1 MGAPFVHW
9 LAIHLPALP
18 LEVYARSLQLE
29 VPLAVSHRDKG
40 EKILLGNRQA
50 AECGV
55 HSGMPVGAAHAL
67 VADLKI
73 LPRKPRAEH
82 AALTGLAAWCGRFTP
97 EVSLEPPN
105 ALVLEVA
112 GSLQLFGGAEALLE
126 QVADGVAGLGYR
138 ACCCLAPTPGG
149 ALVLAACGHRGVIPH
164 LDALRTALAKL
175 PLASLGFGRQGLE
188 DLRRMGLRRIGELLR
203 LPRAGLA
210 ERFGVERVQH
220 LLRLLG
226 KAPDLRRRF
235 EPPVHYRG
243 RIELPAEVVRA
254 DALIFPC
261 RRLLEELGGFLTGR
275 QSGVQQLTWHLHHG
289 EQRETRLILGSGRP
303 ERDPQ
308 LWLELLRERLTR
320 LVLPAGVRA
329 LTLGACELQPLSP
342 AAGELFPELARRRA
356 PDTRLLD
363 RLRARLGDDAVRG
376 LALVADHRPERA
388 WRWCAPGEVGA
399 GRGRPD
405 RPLWLLAEPLP
416 LQVRNRRP
424 CWDGELDLGVERER
438 IETGWWDGHEVAR
451 DYFVA
456 TTTRGER
463 LWIYRD
469 LNGRRG
475 WFLHG
480 LFG

>member
-1 MGAPFVHW
+1 VRW

-18 LEVYARSLQLE
+18 LEVYARSLQVE
-29 VPLAVSHRDKG
+29 VPLAVSRQDKG
-40 EKILLGNRQA
+40 EKILLSNRRA
-50 AECGV
+50 MALGLRP
-55 HSGMPVGAAHAL
+55 GMPVGAAQAL
-67 VADLKI
+67 AADLKI

-82 AALTGLAAWCGRFTP
+82 AALTGLAAWCSRFTP
-97 EVSLEPPN
+97 ELSLEPPN
-105 ALVLEVA
+105 ALMLEVA

-126 QVADGVAGLGYR
+126 QVANGVDELGYR
-138 ACCCLAPTPGG
+138 ASCCLAPTPGG
-149 ALVLAACGHRGVIPH
+149 ALVLAACGHSGVIGD
-164 LDALRTALAKL
+164 LYALRTALAKL
-175 PLASLGFGRQGLE
+175 PLAALGFGRQGLE
-188 DLRRMGLRRIGELLR
+188 DLRRMGLRRIGELLQ

-210 ERFGVERVQH
+210 ERFGLECVQH

-226 KAPDLRRRF
+226 EAPDLRPRF
-235 EPPVHYRG
+235 EPPTHYRG
-243 RIELPAEVVRA
+243 RTELPVEVVRA

-261 RRLLEELGGFLTGR
+261 RRLLEELGGFLMGR
-275 QSGVQQLTWHLHHG
+275 QSGVQQLTWHLHH
-289 EQRETRLILGSGRP
+289 EEKAETRFILGTGRP

-308 LWLELLRERLTR
+308 LWLELLRERLTH
-320 LVLPAGVRA
+320 LSLPACVRA
-329 LTLGACELQPLSP
+329 LTLGARDLQPLSS
-342 AAGELFPELARRRA
+342 ADQELFPELVRRRA
-356 PDTRLLD
+356 PDSRLLD
-363 RLRARLGDDAVRG
+363 RLRARLGDEAVRG
-376 LALVADHRPERA
+376 LVLMADHRPERA
-388 WRWCAPGEVGA
+388 WRWGAPGEAGV

-405 RPLWLLAEPLP
+405 RPLWLLAKPLP

-424 CWDGELDLGVERER
+424 WWDGELDLGVERER

>member
-1 MGAPFVHW
+1 MRW

-18 LEVYARSLQLE
+18 LEVYTRSLEVE
-29 VPLAVSHRDKG
+29 VPLAVSQCEKG

-50 AECGV
+50 VEHGV
-55 HSGMPVGAAHAL
+55 RPGMPVGAARAL
-67 VADLKI
+67 VADLRV
-73 LPRKPRAEH
+73 LPRKPNTEH
-82 AALTGLAAWCGRFTP
+82 AALTRLAAWCGRFTP
-97 EVSLEPPN
+97 EVSLDPPR

-112 GSLQLFGGAEALLE
+112 GSLRLFGGAERLLE
-126 QVADGVAGLGYR
+126 QVARGMARLGYQ
-138 ACCCLAPTPGG
+138 ALCCLAPTPGG
-149 ALVLAACGHRGVIPH
+149 ALVLAASGHSGVIAELH
-164 LDALRTALAKL
+164 ALRTT
-175 PLASLGFGRQGLE
+175 LASLPLVALGFDRKALE
-188 DLRRMGLRRIGELLR
+188 DLRRMGLRRVGDLLR

-210 ERFGVERVQH
+210 ERFGVDSVQH

-226 KAPDLRRRF
+226 EVPDLRPRF
-235 EPPVHYRG
+235 EPPPRYRG
-243 RIELPAEVVRA
+243 RIELPAEVEHA

-261 RRLLEELGGFLTGR
+261 RRLLEELGGFLLSR
-275 QSGVQQLTWHLHHG
+275 QGGVEQLTWYLRH
-289 EQRETRLILGSGRP
+289 EEEKDTRLILGAARP

-308 LWLELLRERLTR
+308 RWLELLKERLER
-320 LVLPAGVRA
+320 LSLPASVRA
-329 LTLGACELQPLSP
+329 LTLEARDLQPLSLTRQ
-342 AAGELFPELARRRA
+342 ELFPELARLCA

-363 RLRARLGDDAVRG
+363 RLRARLGDEAVRG
-376 LALVADHRPERA
+376 LALAADHRPERA
-388 WRWCAPGEVGA
+388 WRWCVPGETGVGH
-399 GRGRPD
+399 GRSD

-416 LQVRNRRP
+416 LQTCKRRP

-456 TTTRGER
+456 TTPKGER